1 MINIKENQI
10 LFVGSHTHTIDDKKR
25 VIFPSTWRNLLS
37 TKNSIYIFPHSE
49 RACLHVYSHEEM
61 NRRLAILRGST
72 LDQEK
77 ENVIRSIT
85 SSADMILLDGQGRI
99 RINDNLLHHIEIK
112 NQIVFVGVLSR
123 IEIWSLEKY
132 ESLLPEIS
140 DNTDNLFFSG
150 Y

>member
-1 MINIKENQI
+1 
-10 LFVGSHTHTIDDKKR
+10 
-25 VIFPSTWRNLLS
+25 
-37 TKNSIYIFPHSE
+37 
-49 RACLHVYSHEEM
+49 
-61 NRRLAILRGST
+61 
-72 LDQEK
+72 
-77 ENVIRSIT
+77 
-85 SSADMILLDGQGRI
+85 MILLDGQGRI

-140 DNTDNLFFSG
+140 DNADNLFFSG